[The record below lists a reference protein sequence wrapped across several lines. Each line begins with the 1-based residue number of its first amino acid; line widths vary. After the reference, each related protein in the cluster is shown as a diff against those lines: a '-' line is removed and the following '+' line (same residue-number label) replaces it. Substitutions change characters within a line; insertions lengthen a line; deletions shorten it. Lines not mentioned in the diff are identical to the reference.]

1 LPISL
6 KFDGDFRDVYSFLCQ
21 MEDLS
26 RLTRVKKMVLK
37 SSGNDGSVQVEMIMN
52 LYYSEG

>member
-1 LPISL
+1 L